1 MAEVAIEIA
10 GRTHKVMCRDGEEA
24 HLRRLALIVDG
35 KAREAGRGLGTVNE
49 TRQLLFAALLLADE
63 LADLRDTAAAAGSG
77 AESGAGSDAAL
88 AETLERL
95 AGRLETLRAGLE
107 GIALTS

>member
-24 HLRRLALIVDG
+24 HLRRMALIVDG
-35 KAREAGRGLGTVNE
+35 KAREAGRGLGAVNE

-63 LADLRDTAAAAGSG
+63 LADLRDTAAA

-107 GIALTS
+107 GAAPTP

>member
-24 HLRRLALIVDG
+24 HLRRMALIVDG

-77 AESGAGSDAAL
+77 GGSDVAL

-107 GIALTS
+107 GVAPTS